1 MGSFS
6 AIVHD
11 LKDILELSKIMLSHK
26 HGLVHKATEKG
37 YLKL

>member
-1 MGSFS
+1 MGSFT

-11 LKDILELSKIMLSHK
+11 LKDILELSKIMLFHK
-26 HGLVHKATEKG
+26 HDLMHKATGKG